1 MTTFQ
6 VNQTYQCRSLCNYDC
21 VWTYKVIKRTPS
33 TITIKDMS
41 SKAVKTCR
49 VSKKSSEH
57 FGCEIIH
64 PLGSYSMA
72 PSLWADRSMS

>member
-1 MTTFQ
+1 M
-6 VNQTYQCRSLCNYDC
+6 
-21 VWTYKVIKRTPS
+21 IKRTPS

>member
-6 VNQTYQCRSLCNYDC
+6 ENKTYQCRSICNYDC
-21 VWTYKVIKRTPS
+21 VWTFKVIKRTPS
-33 TITIKDMS
+33 TITIKDVDS
-41 SKAVKTCR
+41 NKVKTCR
-49 VSKKSSEH
+49 ISKKSSEH

-72 PSLWADRSMS
+72 PSLWANEMKN